1 MWEAISEI
9 FNGSNAGTVISFL
22 LIIVVI
28 AFFLIRTNTI
38 QINTPSVRIG
48 MADRERNIIR
58 QQQDYVWNHLKEAEA
73 NLPKDETYDSRLGQI
88 IIMTAFIEYV
98 KWIGFNHLSRSEAYI
113 AVKQASLVS
122 LINSLTVKE
131 QYKNEAFIDY
141 IKEDTKDTILKLIE
155 IREVFR
161 DM

>member
-1 MWEAISEI
+1 MWETIREVL
-9 FNGSNAGTVISFL
+9 NGTNAGMVIAVL
-22 LIIVVI
+22 LIVIAI
-28 AFFLIRTNTI
+28 AFFLVRTNTI

-58 QQQDYVWNHLKEAEA
+58 QQQDYVWNHLREQ
-73 NLPKDETYDSRLGQI
+73 LGQI
-88 IIMTAFIEYV
+88 IIMTAYIEYV
-98 KWIGFNHLSRSEAYI
+98 KWISFNHLSRSEAYI
-113 AVKQASLVS
+113 GVKQSSLVA

-131 QYKNEAFIDY
+131 EYKNEEFINY
-141 IKEDTKDTILKLIE
+141 IKNDTRDTILKLIE